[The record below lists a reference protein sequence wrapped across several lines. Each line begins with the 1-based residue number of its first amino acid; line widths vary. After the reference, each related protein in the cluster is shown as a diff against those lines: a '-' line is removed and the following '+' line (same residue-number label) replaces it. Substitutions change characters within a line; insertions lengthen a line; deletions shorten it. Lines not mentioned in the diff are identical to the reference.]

1 MWMPVVTGREG
12 DENYV
17 DSSQRFLATYIYC
30 RIQWQVAK
38 KVTGKLLISILGL
51 NRVGLPIRPPGPVC
65 YRTCFL
71 GDIVDTNL

>member
-1 MWMPVVTGREG
+1 MPVVTGGEG

-17 DSSQRFLATYIYC
+17 GFSQRFLATYIYC
-30 RIQWQVAK
+30 RIRWQVAK
-38 KVTGKLLISILGL
+38 KVIGKLLISILGL
-51 NRVGLPIRPPGPVC
+51 HRVGLSIRPPGHVC